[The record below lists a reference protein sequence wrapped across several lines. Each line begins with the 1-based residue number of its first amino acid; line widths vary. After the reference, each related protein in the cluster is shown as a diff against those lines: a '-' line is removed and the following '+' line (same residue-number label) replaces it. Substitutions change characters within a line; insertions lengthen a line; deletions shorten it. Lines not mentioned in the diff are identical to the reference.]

1 MEEKQIGAVDHFFGN
16 ISVGMI
22 KLTDALKVGDKIRI
36 KSKAA
41 DFVQEISSMQID
53 RVPAQEAKAG
63 DVISVKVD
71 QRVRQGDMVY
81 KVE

>member
-1 MEEKQIGAVDHFFGN
+1 MEEKQIGTVDHFFDK

-22 KLTDALKVGDKIRI
+22 KLTDTVKVGDKIRI

-53 RVPAQEAKAG
+53 RVPAEEGKAG

-71 QRVRQGDMVY
+71 QQVRPGDLVY

>member
-1 MEEKQIGAVDHFFGN
+1 MEEKQVGTVDHFFDK

-22 KLTDALKVGDKIRI
+22 KLTEALKVGDKIRI

-53 RVPAQEAKAG
+53 RVPAEEGKAG
-63 DVISVKVD
+63 DVISIKVG
-71 QRVRQGDMVY
+71 QKVRQGDMVY